1 MKKSF
6 KSYGIIGAT
15 ILLIAV
21 FFSINTNNCFAADKD
36 KSIQCYKEIAKTVV
50 HATALGLGEILKDV
64 KTEDERIALI
74 RAFVNP
80 IRFYPDNSGYFYN
93 NHFINCRTLVQIR
106 CTLGRT

>member
-1 MKKSF
+1 M
-6 KSYGIIGAT
+6 
-15 ILLIAV
+15 
-21 FFSINTNNCFAADKD
+21 
-36 KSIQCYKEIAKTVV
+36 
-50 HATALGLGEILKDV
+50 
-64 KTEDERIALI
+64 I